1 MIPNLGRA
9 DARAHGQA
17 RTDPARSRCGTVALI
32 VFEPHTLIFCD
43 PFLPRLTVGVEA
55 TLRERGMHF
64 VLLAPQS
71 EADCDWAENYVVA
84 GHADGAMLVSFPGS
98 SPLPEN
104 LAAHGVPVVFGGRP
118 AEPDRIAHVDV
129 DNATGASHAIAHLV
143 SGGRRAIATIT
154 GRIDV
159 PAGQDRLSGYRR
171 GLAAAGLPVDEG
183 LIGAGDFTRESG
195 ARAMRSLLSQH
206 PQLDAVFAASDLMA
220 AGALEAL
227 TEAGRRVPEDVA
239 VVGYDDDPMAASLQP
254 PLTSV
259 RQPIERMGREMAAM
273 LVNAIHAP
281 DRWPNAV
288 MLSTRLETRL
298 SSAPVA
304 GAAPLADPGSAGPA
318 G

>member
-1 MIPNLGRA
+1 
-9 DARAHGQA
+9 
-17 RTDPARSRCGTVALI
+17 
-32 VFEPHTLIFCD
+32 
-43 PFLPRLTVGVEA
+43 
-55 TLRERGMHF
+55 MHF
-64 VLLAPQS
+64 VLLTPQS

-154 GRIDV
+154 GRTDI
-159 PAGQDRLSGYRR
+159 PAGLDRLSGYRR
-171 GLAAAGLPVDEG
+171 GLAAAGLPVDES

-206 PQLDAVFAASDLMA
+206 PLLDAVFAASDLMA

-254 PLTSV
+254 PLTSGWG
-259 RQPIERMGREMAAM
+259 GRWRRCSSMPSM
-273 LVNAIHAP
+273 RPTDLHA
-281 DRWPNAV
+281 R
-288 MLSTRLETRL
+288 
-298 SSAPVA
+298 
-304 GAAPLADPGSAGPA
+304 
-318 G
+318 